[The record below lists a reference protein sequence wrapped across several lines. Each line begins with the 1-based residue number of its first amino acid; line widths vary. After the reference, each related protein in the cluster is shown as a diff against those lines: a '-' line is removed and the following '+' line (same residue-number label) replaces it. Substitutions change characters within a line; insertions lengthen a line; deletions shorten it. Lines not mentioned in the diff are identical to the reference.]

1 MIRRNV
7 FGIVVT
13 IIYVLSVIGI
23 ILSLHDYNCYILLI
37 AAIVFSMALST
48 TNRREYLHA
57 TFLSTIAGIIIGY
70 DLFSPAIM
78 LSSVVLCGIY
88 GGLVIS
94 LYMQDSNEK
103 KHYFE
108 HLKYLD
114 DSTNNVNQY
123 NIGIP
128 FLFSMV
134 VRSDGYIT
142 DTEREKVFDFFK
154 KKFPKECFEMN
165 NTFKLTLGY
174 HATDYKKYCAN
185 VLAYADKF
193 DESFPLDLYY
203 ALYDIAT
210 DDGTMVPEEAEKMR
224 QIGKTLRIDNEIIR
238 QMEFA
243 HGVRVTTID
252 KEESKAE
259 LRKKALQTLGL
270 DDDADDYTIKT
281 AYNTLVQKC
290 HPHKMKGKSAAETN
304 ELLKQFEQ
312 IQTSYDIL
320 FMQK

>member
-1 MIRRNV
+1 MKRNAFKILAQIV
-7 FGIVVT
+7 FI
-13 IIYVLSVIGI
+13 LSVVGF
-23 ILSLHDYNCYILLI
+23 ILCIYDYNCYLLLI
-37 AAIVFSMALST
+37 SIIVLGVTLDAMT
-48 TNRREYLHA
+48 RKDYLHA
-57 TFLSTIAGIIIGY
+57 AFIATIVGIIIGY
-70 DLFSPAIM
+70 HLFSPSIM
-78 LSSVVLCGIY
+78 LPSVVLCGIY

-94 LYMQDSNEK
+94 LHLQDDNEK

-114 DSTNNVNQY
+114 DSTNNVNAY
-123 NIGIP
+123 SIGIP

-134 VRSDGYIT
+134 VRSDGNIT
-142 DTEREKVFDFFK
+142 DSEREKVFDFFK

-174 HATDYKKYCAN
+174 HATDYKKYCAT
-185 VLAYADKF
+185 VLAYANKV
-193 DESFPLDLYY
+193 DESFPMDLFC
-203 ALYDIAT
+203 ALYDIAS

-224 QIGKTLRIDNEIIR
+224 QIGKALNIDNEFIR
-238 QMEFA
+238 QMEHA
-243 HGVRVTTID
+243 HGMRVTTVG

-270 DDDADDYTIKT
+270 DDDADEYTIKL

-290 HPHKMKGKSAAETN
+290 HPHKMKGKSTAETN

>member
-1 MIRRNV
+1 MRNNV
-7 FGIVVT
+7 FDIVSTTVF
-13 IIYVLSVIGI
+13 VLSVIGI
-23 ILSLHDYNCYILLI
+23 ILSLYEYGRYLLLLSVISFGI
-37 AAIVFSMALST
+37 ALNVTS
-48 TNRREYLHA
+48 RRIYLHA
-57 TFLSTIAGIIIGY
+57 AFISTIAGIIIGY
-70 DLFSPAIM
+70 SLFSPIIM
-78 LSSVVLCGIY
+78 LPAVVLCGIY

-94 LYMQDSNEK
+94 LHLQDNNEK

-114 DSTNNVNQY
+114 DSTNNINSY
-123 NIGIP
+123 SIGIP

-142 DTEREKVFDFFK
+142 DRERDKVFDFFK

-174 HATDYKKYCAN
+174 HATDYKKYCAT
-185 VLAYADKF
+185 VLAYADKV
-193 DESFPLDLYY
+193 DETFPLDLFY
-203 ALYDIAT
+203 ALYDVAS
-210 DDGTMVPEEAEKMR
+210 DDGCIVPEEAEKMR

-238 QMEFA
+238 QMEHA
-243 HGVRVTTID
+243 HGIRVVMTD

-270 DDDADDYTIKT
+270 DETADDYTIKS
-281 AYNTLVQKC
+281 AYNALVQKC
-290 HPHKMKGKSAAETN
+290 HPHKMKGKSTAETN
-304 ELLKQFEQ
+304 ELLKRFEQ
-312 IQTSYDIL
+312 IQTSYDVL

>member
-1 MIRRNV
+1 MRNSI
-7 FGIVVT
+7 FDIVAVT
-13 IIYVLSVIGI
+13 FFVLSIIGI
-23 ILSLHDYNCYILLI
+23 ILSLHEYDRYLLI
-37 AAIVFSMALST
+37 ISIITFGVTLNVTSRNL
-48 TNRREYLHA
+48 YLHA
-57 TFLSTIAGIIIGY
+57 AFISTIAGIIIGY
-70 DLFSPAIM
+70 SLFSPIIM
-78 LSSVVLCGIY
+78 LPAVVLCGIY

-94 LYMQDSNEK
+94 LHLQDNNEK

-114 DSTNNVNQY
+114 DSTNNINSY
-123 NIGIP
+123 SIGIP

-142 DTEREKVFDFFK
+142 DRERDKVFDFFK

-174 HATDYKKYCAN
+174 HATDYKKYCAT
-185 VLAYADKF
+185 VLAYADKV
-193 DESFPLDLYY
+193 DETFPLDLFY
-203 ALYDIAT
+203 ALYDVAS
-210 DDGTMVPEEAEKMR
+210 DDGCIVPEEAEKMR

-238 QMEFA
+238 QMEHA
-243 HGVRVTTID
+243 HGIRVVMTD

-270 DDDADDYTIKT
+270 DETADDYTIKS
-281 AYNTLVQKC
+281 AYNALVQKC
-290 HPHKMKGKSAAETN
+290 HPHKMKGKSTAETN
-304 ELLKQFEQ
+304 ELLKRFEQ
-312 IQTSYDIL
+312 IQTSYDVL

>member
-1 MIRRNV
+1 MRNSI
-7 FGIVVT
+7 FDIVAVT
-13 IIYVLSVIGI
+13 FFVLSIIGI
-23 ILSLHDYNCYILLI
+23 ILSLHEYDRYLLI
-37 AAIVFSMALST
+37 ISVITFGVTLNVTSRNL
-48 TNRREYLHA
+48 YLHA
-57 TFLSTIAGIIIGY
+57 AFFSTIAGIIIGY
-70 DLFSPAIM
+70 SLFSPIIM
-78 LSSVVLCGIY
+78 LPAVVLCGIY

-94 LYMQDSNEK
+94 LHLQDNNEK

-114 DSTNNVNQY
+114 DSTNNINSY
-123 NIGIP
+123 SIGIP

-142 DTEREKVFDFFK
+142 DRERDKVFDFFK

-174 HATDYKKYCAN
+174 HATDYKKYCAT
-185 VLAYADKF
+185 VLAYADKV
-193 DESFPLDLYY
+193 DETFPLDLFY
-203 ALYDIAT
+203 ALYDVAS
-210 DDGTMVPEEAEKMR
+210 DDGCIVPEEAEKMR

-238 QMEFA
+238 QMEHA
-243 HGVRVTTID
+243 HGIRVVMTD

-270 DDDADDYTIKT
+270 DETADDYTIKS
-281 AYNTLVQKC
+281 AYNALVQKC
-290 HPHKMKGKSAAETN
+290 HPHKMKGKSTAETN
-304 ELLKQFEQ
+304 ELLKRFEQ
-312 IQTSYDIL
+312 IQTSYDVL

>member
-1 MIRRNV
+1 MRNNV
-7 FGIVVT
+7 FDIISIIVF
-13 IIYVLSVIGI
+13 ILSVIGI
-23 ILSLHDYNCYILLI
+23 ILSMYEYDRCLLLLSII
-37 AAIVFSMALST
+37 AFGVALNV
-48 TNRREYLHA
+48 TNRNTYLHA
-57 TFLSTIAGIIIGY
+57 AFISTIAGIIIGY
-70 DLFSPAIM
+70 SLFSPIIM
-78 LSSVVLCGIY
+78 LPAVVLCGIY

-94 LYMQDSNEK
+94 LHLQDNNEK

-114 DSTNNVNQY
+114 DSANNINAY
-123 NIGIP
+123 SIGIP

-134 VRSDGYIT
+134 VRSDGNIT
-142 DTEREKVFDFFK
+142 DSEREKVFDFFK
-154 KKFPKECFEMN
+154 RKFPKECFEMN

-174 HATDYKKYCAN
+174 HATDYKKYCAT
-185 VLAYADKF
+185 VLAYADKV
-193 DESFPLDLYY
+193 DETFPLDLFY
-203 ALYDIAT
+203 ALYDIAS
-210 DDGTMVPEEAEKMR
+210 DDGCMVQEEADKMR

-238 QMEFA
+238 QMEHA
-243 HGVRVTTID
+243 HGIIITTTD

-270 DDDADDYTIKT
+270 NDDADDYTIKL

-290 HPHKMKGKSAAETN
+290 HPHKMKGKSTAETN
-304 ELLKQFEQ
+304 ELLKRFEQ